1 MCDWQAQPQSTAA
14 TCKRPRDSV
23 RRRARAMDDWQQQ
36 IRESIRT
43 VEQLERFIDLVPEE
57 REGVEQI
64 QGVFNWEISPYYASL
79 MDPDD
84 PNCPLRRQAVPR
96 IEELTD
102 PLGVWDPLKEEDHSP
117 VENLI
122 HVYPDR
128 VAFCVSSL
136 CAMFCRFCLRKRM
149 VNTKGCPITREN
161 FEEGLDYIRRSP
173 AIRDVLL
180 TGGDPLLMSDERIE
194 EIVAKVAEIPHVQLV
209 RIGSRAPCTL
219 PMRITDE
226 LCKRL
231 ARHQPFW
238 INTHFEHPKE
248 LTPEAVAACGRL
260 VDHGIPMGNQT
271 VLLRGINDSSEV
283 LKELGERLVAARVR
297 PYYLYQCQTLK
308 GTAHF
313 RVPIEDG
320 IKMVRALRG
329 RTSGFAIPQYVLD
342 TPYGKVPLNY
352 NYVQGREGDD
362 VVMETFSGKIWREP
376 NPT

>member
-1 MCDWQAQPQSTAA
+1 MCDWQRSQGAA
-14 TCKRPRDSV
+14 TMCKRPRDAV
-23 RRRARAMDDWQQQ
+23 RRRARSMDDWQQQ
-36 IRESIRT
+36 VRESIRT
-43 VEQLERFIDLVPEE
+43 VEQLEQFIDLAPEE
-57 REGVEQI
+57 REGIEQI

-79 MDPDD
+79 MDPQD
-84 PNCPLRRQAVPR
+84 PDCPMRRQAVPR

-149 VNTKGCPITREN
+149 VNTKGCPISREN
-161 FEEGLDYIRRSP
+161 FEEGVDYIRRNP

-180 TGGDPLLMSDERIE
+180 TGGDPLLMGDERIE

-226 LCKRL
+226 LCRRL

-238 INTHFEHPKE
+238 LNTHFEHPDE

-271 VLLRGINDSSEV
+271 VLLRGVNDSPEV

-320 IKMVRALRG
+320 IAMVRALRG

-342 TPYGKVPLNY
+342 TPFGKVPLNY
-352 NYVQGREGDD
+352 NYVRGREGDD
-362 VVMETFSGKIWREP
+362 VVMETYSGKIWREP

>member
-1 MCDWQAQPQSTAA
+1 MCDSQAHPQSAA
-14 TCKRPRDSV
+14 LAKRPRESV
-23 RRRARAMDDWQQQ
+23 RQRARRMDDWQQQ
-36 IRESIRT
+36 LRNSIRT
-43 VEQLERFIDLVPEE
+43 VEQLEQYINVAPEE
-57 REGVEQI
+57 REGIERT

-84 PNCPLRRQAVPR
+84 PDCPVRRQAVPR
-96 IEELTD
+96 VEELHD
-102 PLGVWDPLKEEDHSP
+102 PIGVWDPLKEEDHSP

-128 VAFCVSSL
+128 VAFCVSSR

-149 VNTKGCPITREN
+149 VNTQGCPISREN
-161 FEEGLDYIRRSP
+161 FEEGLDYIRRTP

-180 TGGDPLLMSDERIE
+180 TGGDPLLMSDGRIE

-209 RIGSRAPCTL
+209 RIGSRTPCTL
-219 PMRITDE
+219 PMRVTEE

-231 ARHQPFW
+231 ARYQPFW
-238 INTHFEHPKE
+238 LNTHFNHPKE

-271 VLLRGINDSSEV
+271 VLLRGINDDAAV

-297 PYYLYQCQTLK
+297 PYYLYQCQVLK

-320 IKMVRALRG
+320 IRMVRALRG

-352 NYVQGREGDD
+352 NYLRGREGDY
-362 VVMETFSGKIWREP
+362 VAMETFSGKIWREP
-376 NPT
+376 NPKS